1 MAWSKRPS
9 VSTRTWRFF
18 PLIFLPASKPRGS
31 MQAPLFGAF
40 DTLTIYDRSGGA
52 GFAFNV
58 LATRDV
64 QRMMDAI
71 QYAVTAP
78 VAEISI
84 NRAFGWQVL
93 GDVTPLASR
102 AQHVHDAVENF
113 PHVDF
118 ALAPATF
125 RLRYQR
131 LKMCPLLVGD
141 IARISQAVAIV
152 FHSIFI
158 RPHRR
163 SSTNQAA
170 YLESQ
175 VIQGTQE
182 LSRRTLRDFRCGMTN
197 HVRSLHSQ
205 LH

>member
-1 MAWSKRPS
+1 MDTIQHAV
-9 VSTRTWRFF
+9 VS
-18 PLIFLPASKPRGS
+18 
-31 MQAPLFGAF
+31 
-40 DTLTIYDRSGGA
+40 
-52 GFAFNV
+52 
-58 LATRDV
+58 
-64 QRMMDAI
+64 
-71 QYAVTAP
+71 P
-78 VAEISI
+78 VAKITI
-84 NRAFGWQVL
+84 DRAFGRQVL

-113 PHVDF
+113 SHVDF

-182 LSRRTLRDFRCGMTN
+182 LSRRTLSLFFDKYKTFSSASGYSRHCLARAKCQGSIACTNAVAAKMFAWTLRDENLGQTRDRFGASETHPTIDKRTAL
-197 HVRSLHSQ
+197 SLIHI
-205 LH
+205 